1 MDGDRA
7 PLQEMVALKEK
18 HGAWLM
24 LDEAHATGLYGPHR
38 RGLADAEGVSDLIE
52 VQLATLGK
60 AVGASGGCVCGSRT
74 LVDYLVNRA
83 RSFIFSTAPAP
94 AAAAAATAGLRFI
107 QSAAGEDRC
116 RSLWERIAQ
125 CRRELGLPGE
135 ASSAIIPVMIGA
147 EDQAIEAAAS
157 LRAQGLFIPAIRY
170 PTVARGQARLRLTLT
185 ATHTAQEI
193 SSVAG
198 AVTKLWP
205 QAEGSSPLS

>member
-1 MDGDRA
+1 MIGADKVDA
-7 PLQEMVALKEK
+7 SPL
-18 HGAWLM
+18 
-24 LDEAHATGLYGPHR
+24 
-38 RGLADAEGVSDLIE
+38 
-52 VQLATLGK
+52 
-60 AVGASGGCVCGSRT
+60 
-74 LVDYLVNRA
+74 
-83 RSFIFSTAPAP
+83 
-94 AAAAAATAGLRFI
+94 
-107 QSAAGEDRC
+107 
-116 RSLWERIAQ
+116 
-125 CRRELGLPGE
+125 